1 MTLRRLPLLAV
12 LLTALCAGPAVHAQQ
27 ARGANASAASD
38 KAPQTVLPVWN
49 KGSGKVEAV
58 LLLEPTGQAG
68 PGARW
73 RFGNNTLD
81 AAFGLGAGDSLGLL
95 CSGPGGGDISS
106 LASHCLLASLGDDP
120 ASSPARR
127 LSATTAISRQG
138 NRFGLTAGATQASGL
153 PAWLSGGASGSTL
166 AQADRIEQND
176 LQVFGQKALGTE
188 AFVSIA
194 GTYARARLVPL
205 SDAAPGLVDRWDT
218 KSLSVG
224 GGYGPFSA
232 SIIGRVVDVPGRPD
246 GKWEG
251 LGLGLTWRTPWSGQ
265 LTVGAE
271 NVVTR
276 GKNPFSPSSGGA
288 DEGTIPYVRYEQGL

>member
-1 MTLRRLPLLAV
+1 MSLRRLPLLAV
-12 LLTALCAGPAVHAQQ
+12 LLTALGAAPAVHAQ
-27 ARGANASAASD
+27 S
-38 KAPQTVLPVWN
+38 KAVAGTKATQTVLPVMN

-58 LLLEPTGQAG
+58 LLLEPTGPSG

-81 AAFGLGAGDSLGLL
+81 AAFGLEAGDSLGLL
-95 CSGPGGGDISS
+95 CNGPGSGDINS
-106 LASHCLLASLGDDP
+106 LASHCLLANLGGDAAD
-120 ASSPARR
+120 AGAARR
-127 LSATTAISRQG
+127 LSASTSISRLG
-138 NRFGLTAGATQASGL
+138 NRLGLSAGTTQGSAL
-153 PAWLSGGASGSTL
+153 PAWLGGSGSAL
-166 AQADRIEQND
+166 ARADRIEQTV
-176 LQVFGQKALGTE
+176 LQVFGQKSLGSE
-188 AFVSIA
+188 AYVSIA

-205 SDAAPGLVDRWDT
+205 ADAAPAVADRWDS

-232 SIIGRVVDVPGRPD
+232 NVVGRVVEVPGQPD

-276 GKNPFSPSSGGA
+276 GKNPFSPGNGTA
-288 DEGTIPYVRYEQGL
+288 DEGTMPYVRYEQGL

>member
-12 LLTALCAGPAVHAQQ
+12 LLTALTAATGAHAQSRT
-27 ARGANASAASD
+27 AAGAHN
-38 KAPQTVLPVWN
+38 QTVLPVWN

-58 LLLEPTGQAG
+58 LLLEPTGETG

-73 RFGNNTLD
+73 RFGNNSLD

-95 CSGPGGGDISS
+95 CSGAGGANINS
-106 LASHCLLASLGDDP
+106 LASHCLLANLGGDP
-120 ASSPARR
+120 REGNPARR
-127 LSATTAISRQG
+127 LTATTAIGRQG
-138 NRFGLTAGATQASGL
+138 NRFGLTAGTTQNGSL
-153 PAWLSGGASGSTL
+153 PAWLGAEGGSFAH
-166 AQADRIEQND
+166 ADQVEQND
-176 LQVFGQKALGTE
+176 LQVFGQKSLGAE
-188 AFVSIA
+188 AYVSIA

-205 SDAAPGLVDRWDT
+205 ADASPALADRWDS

-224 GGYGPFSA
+224 GGYGAFSA
-232 SIIGRVVDVPGRPD
+232 NIVGRVVDVPGQPD

-251 LGLGLTWRTPWSGQ
+251 LGLGVTWRTPWSGQ

-276 GKNPFSPSSGGA
+276 GKNPFSPSSDGA
-288 DEGTIPYVRYEQGL
+288 DEGTVPYVRYEQGL

>member
-1 MTLRRLPLLAV
+1 MSLRRLPLLAV
-12 LLTALCAGPAVHAQQ
+12 LLTAFCAAPAVHAQNR
-27 ARGANASAASD
+27 ATGND
-38 KAPQTVLPVWN
+38 KAKQTVLPVWN

-58 LLLEPTGQAG
+58 LLLEPTGQTG

-73 RFGNNTLD
+73 RFGNNSLD

-95 CSGPGGGDISS
+95 CNGPGGGDINS
-106 LASHCLLASLGDDP
+106 LASHCLLASLGDDSH
-120 ASSPARR
+120 ATGAARR

-138 NRFGLTAGATQASGL
+138 NRFGLSAGTTQGGGL
-153 PAWLSGGASGSTL
+153 PAWLGGEGSAL
-166 AQADRIEQND
+166 ARADRVEQND
-176 LQVFGQKALGTE
+176 LQVFGQKSLGSE
-188 AFVSIA
+188 AYVSIA

-205 SDAAPGLVDRWDT
+205 AEAAPAVVDHWDS

-232 SIIGRVVDVPGRPD
+232 SIIGRVVDVPGQPD

-276 GKNPFSPSSGGA
+276 GKNPFSPSNGNA
-288 DEGTIPYVRYEQGL
+288 DEGTVPYVRYEQGL

>member
-12 LLTALCAGPAVHAQQ
+12 LLTALIAATGAHAQS
-27 ARGANASAASD
+27 RSAAG
-38 KAPQTVLPVWN
+38 AQGQTVLPVWN

-58 LLLEPTGQAG
+58 LLLEPTGETG

-73 RFGNNTLD
+73 HFGNNTLD
-81 AAFGLGAGDSLGLL
+81 AALGLGAGDSLGLL
-95 CSGPGGGDISS
+95 CSGSGGASINS
-106 LASHCLLASLGDDP
+106 LASHCLLANLGGD
-120 ASSPARR
+120 ARVGNAAARR
-127 LSATTAISRQG
+127 LSATTSIGRQG
-138 NRFGLTAGATQASGL
+138 NRFGLTAGTTQNAGL
-153 PAWLSGGASGSTL
+153 PAWLGADSSSF
-166 AQADRIEQND
+166 ARADHIEQSD
-176 LQVFGQKALGTE
+176 LQVFGQKSLGAE
-188 AFVSIA
+188 AYVSIA

-205 SDAAPGLVDRWDT
+205 ADASPAMVDRWDS

-232 SIIGRVVDVPGRPD
+232 NIVGRVVDMPGQPE

-276 GKNPFSPSSGGA
+276 GKNPFSPNGNGA
-288 DEGTIPYVRYEQGL
+288 DEGTVPYVRYEQGL